1 MNVEQFRKA
10 GYQAIDRICDHYYSL
25 QNKAVVP
32 NVQPGYLKALIPS
45 APPESGEDFQIIADD
60 YQRLIVPGLAYW
72 QHPSFFAYFPIASTF
87 EGILGDLYAS
97 SVANPVFTWASGPA
111 CSELEAIVMDWA
123 AKLLDLAPGFMH
135 ESGIGGGAIQST
147 ASESAMIAIVAARAS
162 YQRKFPDTKLEDL
175 VIYVTSQT
183 HSLGIKAGMVLGLT
197 VRVLD
202 VHSDDNYSLRDD
214 TLSSALEQDA
224 RAGKKPFIL
233 IATVG
238 TTSSGA
244 IDNIREIKEVVKD
257 HPYLRIH
264 VDAAWA
270 GVAFS
275 CPEYREIGYLAEIND
290 VADSFCTN
298 FHKWGLVNLEAS
310 ALWVKDRKYLT
321 EALDVTPPYMRT
333 KQGDNDRT
341 LDLRNWHLALSRRFR
356 SLKLWF
362 VLRSFGVK
370 GFQQHIRK
378 SIGLNNLFVNLAKQ
392 SDMIEILVPP
402 SLGLTVF
409 RVKPT
414 SQHRDN
420 LESLNAL
427 NTAFFSRLSARDDI
441 YLTQTLLDGVVC
453 IRLVVGAVQTEES
466 HIRNAFNIVVKEA
479 TLAIDEWKRRP
490 LQSAL

>member
-1 MNVEQFRKA
+1 
-10 GYQAIDRICDHYYSL
+10 
-25 QNKAVVP
+25 
-32 NVQPGYLKALIPS
+32 
-45 APPESGEDFQIIADD
+45 
-60 YQRLIVPGLAYW
+60 
-72 QHPSFFAYFPIASTF
+72 
-87 EGILGDLYAS
+87 
-97 SVANPVFTWASGPA
+97 
-111 CSELEAIVMDWA
+111 
-123 AKLLDLAPGFMH
+123 MH

-162 YQRKFPDTKLEDL
+162 YQRSYPDIKLEDL

-183 HSLGIKAGMVLGLT
+183 HSLGIKAGMVLGLA

-202 VHSDDNYSLRDD
+202 VRSEDIYSLRGD

-224 RAGKKPFIL
+224 TAGKKPFIL

-244 IDNIREIKEVVKD
+244 IDNVREIKEVVKD

-310 ALWVKDRKYLT
+310 ALWVKNRKYLT

-378 SIGLNNLFVNLAKQ
+378 SIGLNNLFVNLVKQ
-392 SDMIEILVPP
+392 SDIIEILVPP

-409 RVKPT
+409 RVKPP
-414 SQHRDN
+414 SQQRDN

-453 IRLVVGAVQTEES
+453 IRLAVGAVQTEES
-466 HIRNAFNIVVKEA
+466 HIRSAFGIVVKEA
-479 TLAIDEWKRRP
+479 TLTIDEWKQRP
-490 LQSAL
+490 VQSAL